1 MQNKNTYAILV
12 LLFNAIG
19 ITSFLNGNKKKGIF
33 TILSHCITLGIVGI
47 INGIKG
53 IILGIKIFKMTD
65 EEFAAADKATLQDA
79 IVLFYKD

>member
-1 MQNKNTYAILV
+1 MDNKMTYGILV

-19 ITSFLNGNKKKGIF
+19 ITSFLKGNTKKGIL
-33 TILSHCITLGIVGI
+33 TIVSHCITLGIIGL

-53 IILGIKIFKMTD
+53 IILGIKIIQMSD
-65 EEFAAADKATLQDA
+65 EEFAAADKATLEDA